1 MILHKVKIKFVSLQK
16 DTHRFFQKSSCS
28 KDDYLSDSSC
38 PAVRKWPLYQMDVKN
53 AFLHGDLPEEVY
65 MTLPPGGFRSFFG
78 LSQSFSVNYS
88 KTEPHLGVGP
98 NSSDWH

>member
-1 MILHKVKIKFVSLQK
+1 
-16 DTHRFFQKSSCS
+16 
-28 KDDYLSDSSC
+28 
-38 PAVRKWPLYQMDVKN
+38 MDVKN